1 MEVKGPPLFLKNS
14 AKKFF
19 SRHFFHGHSGPPTPN
34 RFSKPSVA
42 HSFPNREK
50 ETLSL
55 GQRRPQRLKNWV
67 WGRIGP
73 WNTCLHDRPPPTLL
87 VKHIVR
93 SGTSSQRKK
102 SQKGTTTAHSRSSR
116 KEEKIQPDSAQPFAH
131 QLQSFRT
138 IRGQAGRKKK
148 IQPDHAQPLAHQL
161 RASGQGTHK
170 QEGRKKFNRALLSH
184 LPITSNFPLFI
195 TFFTL
200 QLLLLYIPFSLQVRV
215 WTTLGQYLIYDKN

>member
-1 MEVKGPPLFLKNS
+1 
-14 AKKFF
+14 
-19 SRHFFHGHSGPPTPN
+19 
-34 RFSKPSVA
+34 
-42 HSFPNREK
+42 
-50 ETLSL
+50 
-55 GQRRPQRLKNWV
+55 
-67 WGRIGP
+67 
-73 WNTCLHDRPPPTLL
+73 

-161 RASGQGTHK
+161 QSFRTGHAK
-170 QEGRKKFNRALLSH
+170 AGRKKKIQPRSAQPFAHH
-184 LPITSNFPLFI
+184 LKFSPLYHFFYSSTFAPIH
-195 TFFTL
+195 TFFTAGKSVNNFGA
-200 QLLLLYIPFSLQVRV
+200 ISN
-215 WTTLGQYLIYDKN
+215 I